1 MFIWLILKFKNTM
14 PYGYT
19 VISQCNVITII
30 ARDGVGEDINGGNN
44 LFVQLDTAGDF
55 LITENDSI
63 IDTENNNSLVIES

>member
-1 MFIWLILKFKNTM
+1 M

-30 ARDGVGEDINGGNN
+30 ARDGIGEDINGDNH
-44 LFVQLDTAGDF
+44 LFVQIDAAGDF

-63 IDTENNNSLVIES
+63 IDTENNNSLIIES

>member
-1 MFIWLILKFKNTM
+1 M

-30 ARDGVGEDINGGNN
+30 ARDGLGEDINGDTH
-44 LFVQLDTAGDF
+44 LFVQLDSAGDF

-63 IDTENNNSLVIES
+63 IDTENNNSLVVEP